1 MKYANHHGAKSN
13 QGKDDDKNQGKKK
26 PGKKK

>member
-1 MKYANHHGAKSN
+1 MKYANHYGAKSSKGN
-13 QGKDDDKNQGKKK
+13 DNDKNQGKKK